1 MMEHKRSPLSIDQ
14 SSLNTFSL
22 KRHKA
27 DLSISSKER
36 KEKLSERIV
45 ALQQLVS
52 PYGKTDTG
60 SVLLEAM
67 EYIRFLHEQA
77 KVLSA
82 PYLQSTPTPKMQET
96 GPHSLRSKGLCLVPI
111 SCTTGVASSN
121 GADIWAPIKTTSP
134 KFAIGIGKSKSG
146 PVYRLCMVQN
156 VDVADRDRQYKL
168 ENKTTYKYL
177 NVVWGNESSA
187 ARWQMAMVSD
197 SPPLKN
203 EFDQWVREVE
213 RSGVY

>member
-1 MMEHKRSPLSIDQ
+1 MMEHKSSPLSIDQ
-14 SSLNTFSL
+14 SSLNTFSP

-52 PYGKTDTG
+52 PYGKMHTF
-60 SVLLEAM
+60 
-67 EYIRFLHEQA
+67 R
-77 KVLSA
+77 
-82 PYLQSTPTPKMQET
+82 
-96 GPHSLRSKGLCLVPI
+96 
-111 SCTTGVASSN
+111 
-121 GADIWAPIKTTSP
+121 
-134 KFAIGIGKSKSG
+134 IGIGKSKSR

-203 EFDQWVREVE
+203 KFDQWVREVE
-213 RSGVY
+213 CSGVY